1 MRPAYRRLIV
11 ALMVSLSLHGL
22 LLSMTFGDGG
32 FGLPGLG
39 NPWKE
44 RRVMAPPLT
53 AILLPPS
60 PAASPTEPTV
70 PVRLERSVAAQVVSG
85 GVALKPAASLSV
97 PSPSAA
103 ATPAIPAAP
112 TTRSDDNAFTA
123 IAPPVPVEPVVD
135 PPALISVERATTPT
149 FRVPRSDGSAPPLRL
164 DAALPAIERIV
175 IKAKPETADD
185 ADAAQRRDE
194 ARREAAQR
202 AAEFKAAQRIEQ
214 ARQTARI
221 EAATVAAAAAASAL
235 AMAKAAEDA
244 RGADVERIEA
254 QQREAARL
262 AAEKAQAERTEAARQ
277 ELARQEAAKLEAA
290 RIEAAR
296 KESERL
302 DAQRLA
308 TAKQDAQRV
317 EAMRVEAARVEAARV
332 EAARVEAARIEAA
345 RVEAAKQEAARI
357 EASRVEA
364 ARLEAARI
372 EAARVELARQ
382 QAIER
387 DAQRAAAEKEAAR
400 LREEQ
405 AEDARRDARRQA
417 MARILADEA
426 AQRDAAAKAAEA
438 AHARSPS
445 ASGSLLP
452 LSIGSARRG
461 RLWGRADPNAALVE
475 YAESVARKIQFN
487 TPAETIRD
495 IGQRQHNP
503 PMITIALRSDG
514 SVESVV
520 IVNTSGAPEVDAAI
534 RRLIDSHANYPAF
547 SPALAREFD
556 VIEIR
561 RTWHV
566 DNVIR
571 LQ

>member
-32 FGLPGLG
+32 FGLPGFG

-60 PAASPTEPTV
+60 PAASPTEPAV

-164 DAALPAIERIV
+164 DAAVPAIERIV

-332 EAARVEAARIEAA
+332 EAARIEAA
-345 RVEAAKQEAARI
+345 KVEAAKQEAARI
-357 EASRVEA
+357 EA

-372 EAARVELARQ
+372 EAARAELARQ

-438 AHARSPS
+438 ARAQSPPTP
-445 ASGSLLP
+445 GSLLP

-475 YAESVARKIQFN
+475 YADSVARKIQFN

-520 IVNTSGAPEVDAAI
+520 IVNTSGAPDVDTAI
-534 RRLIDSHANYPAF
+534 RRLINSHANYPAF